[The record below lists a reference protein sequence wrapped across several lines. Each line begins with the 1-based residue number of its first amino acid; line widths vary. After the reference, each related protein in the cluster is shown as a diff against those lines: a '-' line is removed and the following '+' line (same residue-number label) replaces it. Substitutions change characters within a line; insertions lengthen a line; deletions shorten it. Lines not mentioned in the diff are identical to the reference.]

1 MSLHRFLLLNFIL
14 AFTQAEIALAA
25 KEIPPEAVSSSAGRV
40 EVSVD
45 KAGTIILN
53 AKEAPIAEVLDL
65 LARNSGKPIRFQ
77 DAPEQSVTVSC
88 HGPGLETVLRCLLG
102 TGADLAFSYE
112 DGMAGHR
119 SLASVKILS
128 STFLKLPDYPLTAN
142 GQMREPEARTPEEAM
157 ARLHSEDPGQRARAL
172 DQLGRFEQ
180 IDKATLATA
189 YNDAMKDKDG
199 DVRAAAV
206 NGLALLDEKNSFPML
221 SAAMSDESASVR
233 LAALDGMEQ
242 VDEQSLPFY
251 EQALNDEDDSVRALA
266 ELRLGI
272 E

>member
-1 MSLHRFLLLNFIL
+1 MSLRPRLLLSFMLTL
-14 AFTQAEIALAA
+14 AACDFAIAAPGGGVPTGKVDITIDKAGAMSLDAREAPMAQVLETLAA
-25 KEIPPEAVSSSAGRV
+25 K
-40 EVSVD
+40 
-45 KAGTIILN
+45 
-53 AKEAPIAEVLDL
+53 
-65 LARNSGKPIRFQ
+65 SGKPIRFQ
-77 DAPEQSVTVSC
+77 DAPDQAVTVTC
-88 HGPGLETVLRCLLG
+88 HGNGLETVLRCLLG
-102 TGADLAFSYE
+102 TDADIAFSYQE
-112 DGMAGHR
+112 GNRGQK

-128 STFLKLPDYPLTAN
+128 STFLKLPDYPGAAN
-142 GQMREPEARTPEEAM
+142 GHEPEARTPEEAL
-157 ARLHSEDPGQRARAL
+157 ARLHVRDPGQRARAL

-189 YNDAMKDKDG
+189 YNDAMKDQDG

-242 VDEQSLPFY
+242 VNEQTLPYY

>member
-1 MSLHRFLLLNFIL
+1 MSLRLRLLFNFMLTL
-14 AFTQAEIALAA
+14 AACDFAFAAPEAGAPTGKVDITIDGAGAMSLDAREAPMAHVLDTLAA
-25 KEIPPEAVSSSAGRV
+25 KI
-40 EVSVD
+40 
-45 KAGTIILN
+45 
-53 AKEAPIAEVLDL
+53 
-65 LARNSGKPIRFQ
+65 GKPIRFQ
-77 DAPEQSVTVSC
+77 DAPDQAVTVTC
-88 HGPGLETVLRCLLG
+88 HGNGLETVLRCLLG
-102 TGADLAFSYE
+102 TDADIAFSYQE
-112 DGMAGHR
+112 GTGGQK

-128 STFLKLPDYPLTAN
+128 STFLKLPDYPEATN
-142 GQMREPEARTPEEAM
+142 EHEPEARTPEEAL
-157 ARLHSEDPGQRARAL
+157 ARLQSKDPAQRARAL

-180 IDKATLATA
+180 IDKATLESA
-189 YNDAMKDKDG
+189 YNNAMKDQDG

-242 VDEQSLPFY
+242 VNEQTLPYY

>member
-1 MSLHRFLLLNFIL
+1 MSLRPRLLLRFMLTL
-14 AFTQAEIALAA
+14 AACDFAFAAPGAGAPTGKVEITIDKAGAMSLDAREVPMAQVLDTLAA
-25 KEIPPEAVSSSAGRV
+25 K
-40 EVSVD
+40 
-45 KAGTIILN
+45 
-53 AKEAPIAEVLDL
+53 
-65 LARNSGKPIRFQ
+65 SGKPIRFQ
-77 DAPEQSVTVSC
+77 DAPDQAVTVTC
-88 HGPGLETVLRCLLG
+88 HGNGMEAVLRCLLG
-102 TGADLAFSYE
+102 TDADIAFSYQE
-112 DGMAGHR
+112 GNGGQK

-128 STFLKLPDYPLTAN
+128 STFLKLPDYPGATN
-142 GQMREPEARTPEEAM
+142 GQGHEPEARTPEEAL
-157 ARLHSEDPGQRARAL
+157 ARLHSKDPGQRARAL

-189 YNDAMKDKDG
+189 YNDAMKDQDG

-206 NGLALLDEKNSFPML
+206 NGLALLDENNSFPML

-242 VDEQSLPFY
+242 VNEQSLPYY

-272 E
+272 DQ